1 MGTTE
6 NNSSHPIATSFFSR
20 ATFPPA
26 PLKYGALA
34 CAVMLAIAMGPL
46 TVSASDLKVTPRL
59 NVSGTYTDNVNLA
72 PRGSEKSDFVI
83 NVSPGVSVTKEGAR
97 VKANVNYS
105 LQNLIYLN
113 DSSRNTSN
121 HRLGAAANAE
131 LVKQFFFLD
140 ANASV
145 SQQNISLL
153 GPVGLDNTSTTG
165 NLATVSTYSLSP
177 YLQHRFGMFAS
188 TELRYT
194 HDAVSNST
202 GSVAD
207 STSDSVDMKLNSGT
221 SFNDLSWGLN
231 YHKQKVNYTQTTDT
245 EFESYSGTLGYLLTR
260 KFRIFGTT
268 GEEKNNFQTSGSR
281 ADGSFWNAGFSWA
294 PTSRTSISASTG
306 HRFFGKTYSLSVD
319 HRTRRTSWNAAYS
332 ESLSS
337 TRTIQAQSLGT
348 VYLYLCTDGTSTVSL
363 VSSPAR
369 AQSDCQQKL
378 RNPIVTVLLVGAGN
392 LSSLSLLNE
401 NFINKNFT
409 ASMSLQTGKSTVTVA
424 GFNTRRE
431 LQVSGTRDKQYGGV
445 ASWSWHIAPYT
456 TSTLSTGWSRNI
468 IPASNRE
475 DDLWNIGLGFSH
487 QLRPK
492 LSSTLSFRHQARNSN
507 QAAADFKENSITA
520 GLNMTF

>member
-1 MGTTE
+1 MGITE
-6 NNSSHPIATSFFSR
+6 NNSSHPIATSLFSR
-20 ATFPPA
+20 EAFPLTPS
-26 PLKYGALA
+26 KHGALA
-34 CAVMLAIAMGPL
+34 CALLLALYPL
-46 TVSASDLKVTPRL
+46 TLSASDLKVTPQL
-59 NVSGTYTDNVNLA
+59 NISGTYTDNVNLA

-83 NVSPGVSVTKEGAR
+83 NVSPGVSVAKEGAR

-121 HRLGAAANAE
+121 HQLAATANAE
-131 LVKQFFFLD
+131 LAKQLLFLD

-177 YLQHRFGMFAS
+177 YLQHRFGTFAS
-188 TELRYT
+188 TELRYI
-194 HDAVSNST
+194 HDGVSNST

-207 STSDSVDMKLNSGT
+207 STSDSIDMNLNSGT
-221 SFNDLSWGLN
+221 TFNDLSWRLN

-260 KFRIFGTT
+260 KFRIFGTA

-281 ADGSFWNAGFSWA
+281 ADGPFWNAGFSWA
-294 PTSRTSISASTG
+294 PTSRTSISVSTG
-306 HRFFGKTYSLSVD
+306 HRFFGKTYSLNLD
-319 HRTRRTSWNAAYS
+319 HRTRRTSWNAAYN

-337 TRTIQAQSLGT
+337 TRTIQSQFLGT
-348 VYLYLCTDGTSTVSL
+348 VYLYICKDDTTSVPL
-363 VSSPAR
+363 VSSPAL
-369 AQSDCQQKL
+369 AESDCRQKL
-378 RNPIVTVLLVGAGN
+378 GKPNVTVLLVSAGN
-392 LSSLSLLNE
+392 ISSLSLLNE
-401 NFINKNFT
+401 NFINKNFMG
-409 ASMSLQTGKSTVTVA
+409 SMSLRTGKSTVIVA
-424 GFNTRRE
+424 AFNTRRE
-431 LQVSGTRDKQYGGV
+431 LQVSGTQDKQYGGV
-445 ASWSWHIAPYT
+445 ASWNWRIAPYT

-468 IPASNRE
+468 VPASKRE

-492 LSSTLSFRHQARNSN
+492 LSSTLNFRHQARNSN
-507 QAAADFKENSITA
+507 QANADFQENSIAA